1 MMTTYL
7 LRFEKILAHRFWGII
22 VFLCMMWLMFF
33 STFYIGAFPM
43 SWIETA
49 ISAAAN
55 FCKKAIPNDT
65 LGEFLAYGVIE
76 GVGSV
81 LAFLPNIIILF
92 FFIAF
97 FQMSGLSQRFALLMD
112 KLMHGIGLHGSSFI
126 PLLMGFGCNVPAIL
140 GTRIIPKKTDR
151 LVTMLMIPFMSCS
164 ARLPVYILLIGTF
177 FPESPLLILMLLYVS
192 GILLAILT
200 AFVINKFIFKPEK
213 DNSDIYHCRLHKPE
227 IKPMLQ
233 MVWDAAS
240 EFLKKIGTVVLLA
253 VITIWF
259 LNHYPR
265 HDDAANNEHR
275 SYLERVGET
284 VAPVF
289 KPMGFDWKMSVSL
302 LSGLPA
308 KEFIVGTMS
317 VLYNTQ
323 TDDTPNQELV
333 GERLKNEVYLTGAK
347 AGKPVFNKAVAL
359 AFLFFSLLYMPCIG
373 VIVSIYKESQ
383 SVKWA
388 FFTVFYTISL
398 AWVVSFAVY
407 RITLFWI

>member
-1 MMTTYL
+1 
-7 LRFEKILAHRFWGII
+7 
-22 VFLCMMWLMFF
+22 MFF

-43 SWIETA
+43 SWIENAVSTTA
-49 ISAAAN
+49 D
-55 FCKKAIPNDT
+55 FCKLVIPNDT
-65 LGEFLAYGVIE
+65 LGEFLANGVIE

-81 LAFLPNIIILF
+81 LAFLPNIVILF
-92 FFIAF
+92 FFFSF
-97 FQMSGLSQRFALLMD
+97 FQRSGLSQRFALLMD
-112 KLMHGIGLHGSSFI
+112 KLMHSIGLHGSSFI

-140 GTRIIPKKTDR
+140 GTRIIPRKTDR

-164 ARLPVYILLIGTF
+164 ARLPIYILLIGTF
-177 FPESPLLILMLLYVS
+177 FPESPLLVLMLLYIS

-200 AFVINKFIFKPEK
+200 AFIINKFIFKPEK
-213 DNSDIYHCRLHKPE
+213 ESLEVYHCHLQKPK
-227 IKPMLQ
+227 IKPMLR
-233 MVWDAAS
+233 MVWSATS

-253 VITIWF
+253 VIAVWF
-259 LNHYPR
+259 LNNYPR
-265 HDDAANNEHR
+265 PENSVNDEHQ

-323 TDDTPNQELV
+323 TDDNSNQELI
-333 GERLKNEVYLTGAK
+333 GERLKNEVYLSGHQ
-347 AGKPVFNKAVAL
+347 AGKQVFNQAVAL
-359 AFLFFSLLYMPCIG
+359 AFLFFALLYMPCIG
-373 VIVSIYKESQ
+373 TIVSIYRESQ
-383 SVKWA
+383 SLKWA

-398 AWVVSFAVY
+398 AWVVSFVVY
-407 RITLFWI
+407 RIALIWI